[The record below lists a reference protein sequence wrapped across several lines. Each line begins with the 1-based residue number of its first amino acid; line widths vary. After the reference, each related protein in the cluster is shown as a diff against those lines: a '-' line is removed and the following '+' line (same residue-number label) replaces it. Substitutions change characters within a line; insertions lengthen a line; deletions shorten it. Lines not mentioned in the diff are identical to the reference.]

1 VRALNRF
8 FEWIFKKNYRNLSD
22 LIALGVLLLLVRI
35 IDFGP
40 VRENIY
46 LLLPM
51 LVLLFV
57 AIRVLETI
65 TAKFLGDQNKELEY
79 STFAFSVVG
88 IVVVTS
94 FLRF

>member
-1 VRALNRF
+1 MNTF
-8 FEWIFKKNYRNLSD
+8 FGWLFKKNYRNLSD
-22 LIALGVLLLLVRI
+22 LVSLGVLLLLVRL

-46 LLLPM
+46 LLIPV
-51 LVLLFV
+51 LVVLFV
-57 AIRVLETI
+57 LVRVLETI

-79 STFAFSVVG
+79 STFAFSVLG

-94 FLRF
+94 LLRF

>member
-1 VRALNRF
+1 LNTF
-8 FEWIFKKNYRNLSD
+8 FKWLFKKNYRNLSD
-22 LIALGVLLLLVRI
+22 LVSLGVLLLLVRF

-40 VRENIY
+40 VRENIN
-46 LLLPM
+46 LLLPV

-65 TAKFLGDQNKELEY
+65 TAKFLGEQNKQLEY

-94 FLRF
+94 LLGF

>member
-1 VRALNRF
+1 MKTF
-8 FEWIFKKNYRNLSD
+8 FGWLFKKNYRNLSD
-22 LIALGVLLLLVRI
+22 LVSLGVLLLLVRL

-46 LLLPM
+46 LLIPV
-51 LVLLFV
+51 LVVLFV
-57 AIRVLETI
+57 LVRVLETI

-79 STFAFSVVG
+79 STFAFSVLG

-94 FLRF
+94 LLRF